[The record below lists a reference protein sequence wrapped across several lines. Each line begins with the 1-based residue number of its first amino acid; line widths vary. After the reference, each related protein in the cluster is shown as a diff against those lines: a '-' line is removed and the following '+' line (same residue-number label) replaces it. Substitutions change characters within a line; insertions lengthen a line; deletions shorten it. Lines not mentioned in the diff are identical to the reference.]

1 MNLRT
6 KQSLLKK
13 ELLNISPE
21 ESFEIIFDK
30 DNFFKKCH
38 TIVITQDKTSEINPN
53 GDIIWI

>member
-6 KQSLLKK
+6 KQSLLNKQ
-13 ELLNISPE
+13 LHSISPD
-21 ESFEIIFDK
+21 ESFEIIYDK

-38 TIVITQDKTSEINPN
+38 TIVITQDQTSEINPN